1 MGVAGVCPGCKLII
15 VKILDDNGSG
25 TTSNATAGITW
36 AADQGAKV
44 INMSLG
50 TTESSTATLYA
61 QAVNY
66 AMSKGAVVVA
76 AAGMMVQ
83 VS

>member
-1 MGVAGVCPGCKLII
+1 
-15 VKILDDNGSG
+15 
-25 TTSNATAGITW
+25 
-36 AADQGAKV
+36 
-44 INMSLG
+44 MSLG

-76 AAGMMVQ
+76 AAGNDGSSQLITQLQQQMSYRLPQQLIQIKKQAIQISALMYK
-83 VS
+83 